1 MVSSVQS
8 TRFEGKVAIVT
19 GGSRGIGAAVARRLA
34 SEGAAV
40 AIGYRGNKEAADAL
54 VTELG
59 ERGGRAI
66 AVQADVADPEQTRV
80 LTEQTVAEFGR
91 LDVLVSCAGVE
102 HFDALEKITPA
113 DFDRIFAVNT
123 RGQLFAV
130 QHAVPHMRRGGRIV
144 LTSSVSASK
153 AFFRHTL
160 YAASKAAVESMVL
173 NLSAELG
180 QKGITINAV
189 APGGTAT
196 DMAAEFGAG
205 YQHPELV
212 GRQDLSEWL
221 DTAVALRRLAEPAE
235 IAAGYAF
242 LASDDAAYMTGRTL
256 QLDGGMF

>member
-1 MVSSVQS
+1 MQS
-8 TRFEGKVAIVT
+8 TRFESKVAVVT

-34 SEGAAV
+34 DEGATV
-40 AIGYRGNKEAADAL
+40 AIGYRGNKEAAEAL
-54 VTELG
+54 VAELG
-59 ERGGRAI
+59 ARGGRAI
-66 AVQADVADPEQTRV
+66 AVQADAADPGQTRA
-80 LTEQTVAEFGR
+80 LIEQAVAEFGR
-91 LDVLVSCAGVE
+91 LDVLVSCAGIE
-102 HFDALEKITPA
+102 HFGALERITPA
-113 DFDRIFAVNT
+113 DFDRIFAVNA

-130 QHAVPHMRRGGRIV
+130 QHAVPHMREGGRIV

-153 AFFRHTL
+153 AFFHHTL

-180 QKGITINAV
+180 QRGITINAI

-196 DMAAEFGAG
+196 DMAVEYGAG
-205 YQHPELV
+205 YVHPDLADE
-212 GRQDLSEWL
+212 RDLSEWL
-221 DTAVALRRLAEPAE
+221 DVLVAMRRLAEPAE

>member
-1 MVSSVQS
+1 MQR
-8 TRFEGKVAIVT
+8 TRFEGKAAVVT

-34 SEGAAV
+34 REGAAV

-54 VTELG
+54 VAELDTD
-59 ERGGRAI
+59 GGRAI
-66 AVQADVADPEQTRV
+66 AVQADAAVPEQTGV
-80 LTEQTVAEFGR
+80 LIERAVAEFGR
-91 LDVLVSCAGVE
+91 LDVLASCAGIE

-113 DFDRIFAVNT
+113 DFDRVFAINT

-130 QHAVPHMRRGGRIV
+130 QHAVAHMREGGRIV

-153 AFFRHTL
+153 AFFGHTL

-180 QKGITINAV
+180 QKGITINAI

-196 DMAAEFGAG
+196 DMAAEHGAS

-212 GRQDLSEWL
+212 GKQDLSEWL
-221 DTAVALRRLAEPAE
+221 NVEVALRRLAQPAE

-256 QLDGGMF
+256 QVDGGMF